1 MQVTLIDKRNF
12 HLFQPLLY
20 QVASG
25 SITHYFGQDK
35 WADSASGLKTVED
48 ATSIR
53 SKILSAFEKAELEEG
68 PDKKVALLT
77 FAIIGGGPAGVEM
90 AGAIAE
96 IARHTLQGDFHNIN
110 SSQAR
115 IILIEGNERIL
126 SMYPPELSQKAE
138 NTLQKLD
145 VNVWTKHFVN
155 NIDKNRISLNTT
167 NDELELEAE
176 TIIWA
181 AGVILRFPSS
191 A

>member
-167 NDELELEAE
+167 NGELELEAE